1 VADHRIF
8 LKFFSL
14 NSRFHMSI
22 NLSNPFEVIV
32 ILSALSLLPF
42 LAVMLTSF
50 TKIIVVLGILRNAL
64 GLQSTPPNMVLNGL
78 SIIMSCFI
86 MYPVLDE
93 TTKILETKD
102 FSQVTIKNVTEAWK
116 DASRPVAGFLKDNSR
131 VEMRQFFL
139 SVARRT
145 WPSPYREAVTENDIL
160 VLIPSFVVSE
170 LSTAFQIGFIIF
182 LPFIIIDLVV
192 SNILMAL
199 GIVMIAPTSISLP
212 FKLLLFFL
220 VDGWRRLLEGLILTY
235 HIPPLT

>member
-1 VADHRIF
+1 M
-8 LKFFSL
+8 
-14 NSRFHMSI
+14 NI

-32 ILSALSLLPF
+32 ILSTLTLLPF

-78 SIIMSCFI
+78 SLILSCFI

-93 TTKILETKD
+93 TTKILEGKD
-102 FSQVTIKNVTEAWK
+102 FSQVTIKSISTVWD
-116 DASRPVAGFLKDNSR
+116 DAKRPVSGFLMKNSK
-131 VEMRQFFL
+131 VEMRQFFV
-139 SVARRT
+139 SVAKRT
-145 WPSPYREAVTENDIL
+145 WPSPYKEAASENDMLI
-160 VLIPSFVVSE
+160 LIPSFVVSE
-170 LSTAFQIGFIIF
+170 LSTAFQIGFIIY
-182 LPFIIIDLVV
+182 LPFVIIDLVV

-220 VDGWRRLLEGLILTY
+220 VDGWRRLMEGLILTY
-235 HIPPLT
+235 HIPPIT

>member
-1 VADHRIF
+1 
-8 LKFFSL
+8 
-14 NSRFHMSI
+14 MSV

-32 ILSALSLLPF
+32 ILSGLTLLPF

-50 TKIIVVLGILRNAL
+50 TKIVVVLGILRNAL

-78 SIIMSCFI
+78 SIILSCFI
-86 MYPVLDE
+86 MYPVMDK
-93 TTKILETKD
+93 TTQILETKD
-102 FSQVTIKNVTEAWK
+102 FSQVTIKNVAEAWK
-116 DASRPVAGFLKDNSR
+116 DASRPVSVFLKDNSR

-139 SVARRT
+139 GVARKT
-145 WPSPYREAVTENDIL
+145 WPSPYRETVTENDML
-160 VLIPSFVVSE
+160 LLIPSFVVSE
-170 LSTAFQIGFIIF
+170 LSTAFQIGFIIY
-182 LPFIIIDLVV
+182 LPFVIIDLVV

-235 HIPPLT
+235 HLAPIT

>member
-1 VADHRIF
+1 M
-8 LKFFSL
+8 
-14 NSRFHMSI
+14 NI

-32 ILSALSLLPF
+32 ILSTLTLLPF

-78 SIIMSCFI
+78 SLILSCFI

-93 TTKILETKD
+93 TTRILEGKD
-102 FSQVTIKNVTEAWK
+102 FSQVTIKSISTVWD
-116 DASRPVAGFLKDNSR
+116 DAKQPVAGFLMKNSK
-131 VEMRQFFL
+131 VEMRQFFV
-139 SVARRT
+139 SVAKRT
-145 WPSPYREAVTENDIL
+145 WPSPYKEAASENDMLI
-160 VLIPSFVVSE
+160 LIPSFVVSE
-170 LSTAFQIGFIIF
+170 LSTAFQIGFIIY
-182 LPFIIIDLVV
+182 LPFVIIDLVV

-220 VDGWRRLLEGLILTY
+220 VDGWRRLMEGLILTY
-235 HIPPLT
+235 HIPPIT